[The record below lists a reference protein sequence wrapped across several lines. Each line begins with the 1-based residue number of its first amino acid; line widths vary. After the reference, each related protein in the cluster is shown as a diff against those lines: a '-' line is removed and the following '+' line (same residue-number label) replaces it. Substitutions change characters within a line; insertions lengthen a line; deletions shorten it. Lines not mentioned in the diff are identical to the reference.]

1 VQGYPLELHA
11 STGDVR
17 AKPSGG
23 SAAGAVVP
31 EFIFC
36 RQDGPVFMP
45 LAKTDTLY

>member
-1 VQGYPLELHA
+1 MGGSTAWFGRLARVRAVQGYPLEPHA

-17 AKPSGG
+17 AKSSGG

-36 RQDGPVFMP
+36 R
-45 LAKTDTLY
+45 